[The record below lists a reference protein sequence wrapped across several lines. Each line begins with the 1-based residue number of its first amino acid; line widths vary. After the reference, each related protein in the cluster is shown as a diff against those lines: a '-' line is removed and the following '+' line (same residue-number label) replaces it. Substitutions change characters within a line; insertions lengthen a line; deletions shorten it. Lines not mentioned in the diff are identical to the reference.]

1 MIARKAVFDNIKAW
15 TTMVKLAHQ
24 KSIQVELEVNMD
36 ADDSDVSDCD
46 VDDAHLRLLED
57 IVVGSRVAT
66 ATIK

>member
-1 MIARKAVFDNIKAW
+1 MIARKAMFDNIKAW
-15 TTMVKLAHQ
+15 TMAKLAHQ
-24 KSIQVELEVNMD
+24 KNIQVELEVNMD
-36 ADDSDVSDCD
+36 ADDSDVLDCD